1 LVILTIPVG
10 GRDSVHGIA
19 IVALP
24 LALTFREKLERRE
37 AQL

>member
-10 GRDSVHGIA
+10 GRDSVHGTRHRGLA
-19 IVALP
+19 